1 MIETLMPEDAIT
13 ELTTTVL
20 RKSKGRKLEDGDR
33 LLVHYQGKLL
43 NGEQFD
49 ASFDFSSFEQEEG
62 RTAFDFVLGAGQV
75 IQGWEQGLN
84 GQKLGEVLELKIPSE
99 LAYGE
104 QGSGD
109 TIPPN
114 SPLIFTVEVLAVLP
128 AGEADPV
135 FLDFKDSGIK
145 TKKIGLTDE
154 LLATI
159 QRSKT
164 GLDLN
169 DELNG
174 GEEVDLLMG
183 LKGKDTLHGGLGAD
197 VLIGGKGKDRF
208 LYTDVEDSLVNEAG
222 RDQILDFGKKDKI
235 NLQALAD
242 ELQFIKK
249 GKFSGTAGEV
259 RFAEETLSLDIDGDG
274 TADFAVALPGVT
286 KLKGSNLLL

>member
-1 MIETLMPEDAIT
+1 MSEDSIT

-20 RKSKGRKLEDGDR
+20 RKSKGRKLDDGDR
-33 LLVHYQGKLL
+33 LLVHYQGQLL

-49 ASFDFSSFEQEEG
+49 ASFDFSSFEPVEG
-62 RTAFDFVLGAGQV
+62 RRPFDFVLGAGQV
-75 IQGWEQGLN
+75 IQGWEQGLK

-104 QGSGD
+104 QAMGD
-109 TIPPN
+109 AIPPN

-128 AGEADPV
+128 AGEAEPIY
-135 FLDFKDSGIK
+135 LDFKDIGIK

-159 QRSKT
+159 QFSKT
-164 GLDLN
+164 GLDRN

-174 GEEVDLLMG
+174 REEVDLLMG
-183 LKGKDTLHGGLGAD
+183 LKGSDSLHGGGGAD

-208 LYTDVEDSLVNEAG
+208 VYTDVEDSLVDEAG
-222 RDQILDFGKKDKI
+222 RDRILDFGKKDKI

-242 ELQFIKK
+242 DLQFIKK
-249 GKFSGTAGEV
+249 RDFTGTAGEV
-259 RFAEETLSLDIDGDG
+259 RFANETLSIDIDGDQA
-274 TADFAVALPGVT
+274 ADFAVALPGVT
-286 KLKGSNLLL
+286 KLKGSNLIL

>member
-1 MIETLMPEDAIT
+1 MSQNSVT

-20 RKSKGRKLEDGDR
+20 RKSKGRKLQDGDR
-33 LLVHYQGKLL
+33 LLVHYQGELL

-49 ASFDFSSFEQEEG
+49 ASFDFSSFEPEEG
-62 RTAFDFVLGAGQV
+62 RTPFDFVLGAGQV
-75 IQGWEQGLN
+75 IQGWDQGLN
-84 GQKLGEVLELKIPSE
+84 GQKLGEVVELKIPSE

-104 QGSGD
+104 TGSGG

-128 AGEADPV
+128 AGEAVPIY
-135 FLDFKDSGIK
+135 LDFKDIGIK
-145 TKKIGLTDE
+145 PKKLGLTDE
-154 LLATI
+154 LMATV
-159 QRSKT
+159 QFSKT

-169 DELNG
+169 DELTG
-174 GEEVDLLMG
+174 REEADLLIG

-208 LYTDVEDSLVNEAG
+208 LYTALEDSLVNEEG
-222 RDQILDFGKKDKI
+222 RDHILDFGKKDKI

-259 RFAEETLSLDIDGDG
+259 RFAKETLSLDIDGDG

>member
-1 MIETLMPEDAIT
+1 MSQDSVT

-20 RKSKGRKLEDGDR
+20 RKSKGRKLQDGDR
-33 LLVHYQGKLL
+33 LLVHYQGELL

-49 ASFDFSSFEQEEG
+49 ASFDFSRFEPEEG
-62 RTAFDFVLGAGQV
+62 RTPFEFVLGAGQV
-75 IQGWEQGLN
+75 IQGWDQGLN
-84 GQKLGEVLELKIPSE
+84 GQKLGEVVELKIPSE

-104 QGSGD
+104 QAQGD
-109 TIPPN
+109 LIPPN

-128 AGEADPV
+128 AGEAVPIY
-135 FLDFKDSGIK
+135 LDFKDIGIK
-145 TKKIGLTDE
+145 PKKLGLTDE
-154 LLATI
+154 LLATV
-159 QRSKT
+159 QFSKT
-164 GLDLN
+164 GLDRN

-174 GEEVDLLMG
+174 REEADLLMG
-183 LKGKDTLHGGLGAD
+183 IKGKDTLYGGSGAD

-208 LYTDVEDSLVNEAG
+208 LYTAVEDSLANEEG
-222 RDQILDFGKKDKI
+222 RDHILDFGKKDKI

-259 RFAEETLSLDIDGDG
+259 RFAKETLSLDIDGDG

-286 KLKGSNLLL
+286 KLKGANLLL

>member
-1 MIETLMPEDAIT
+1 MSQNSVT

-20 RKSKGRKLEDGDR
+20 RESKGRKLEDGDR
-33 LLVHYQGKLL
+33 LLVHYQGTLL

-49 ASFDFSSFEQEEG
+49 ASFDFSSFEPEEG
-62 RTAFDFVLGAGQV
+62 RTPFDFVLGAGQV
-75 IQGWEQGLN
+75 IQGWDQGLN
-84 GQKLGEVLELKIPSE
+84 GQKLGEVVELKIPSE

-104 QGSGD
+104 TGSGG

-128 AGEADPV
+128 AGEAVPIY
-135 FLDFKDSGIK
+135 LDFKDIGIK
-145 TKKIGLTDE
+145 TKKLGLTDE
-154 LLATI
+154 LLATL
-159 QRSKT
+159 QFSKT

-174 GEEVDLLMG
+174 GGEADLLMG
-183 LKGKDTLHGGLGAD
+183 IKGKDTLYGGSGAD

-208 LYTDVEDSLVNEAG
+208 LYTDVGDSLANEEG
-222 RDQILDFGKKDKI
+222 RDHILDFGKKDMI

-242 ELQFIKK
+242 ELRFIKK
-249 GKFSGTAGEV
+249 AKFTGTAGEV
-259 RFAEETLSLDIDGDG
+259 RFAKETLSIDIDGDES
-274 TADFAVALPGVT
+274 AEFAVALPGVE

>member
-1 MIETLMPEDAIT
+1 M
-13 ELTTTVL
+13 L

-33 LLVHYQGKLL
+33 LLVHYQGTLL

-49 ASFDFSSFEQEEG
+49 ASFDFSSFEPEEG
-62 RTAFDFVLGAGQV
+62 RTPFEFVLGAGQV
-75 IQGWEQGLN
+75 IQGWDQGLN
-84 GQKLGEVLELKIPSE
+84 GQKLGEVVELKIPSE

-104 QGSGD
+104 QAQGD
-109 TIPPN
+109 LIPPN

-128 AGEADPV
+128 AGEAVPIY
-135 FLDFKDSGIK
+135 LDFKDIGIK
-145 TKKIGLTDE
+145 PKKLGLTDE
-154 LLATI
+154 LLATV
-159 QRSKT
+159 QFSKT
-164 GLDLN
+164 GLDRN

-174 GEEVDLLMG
+174 REEADLLMG
-183 LKGKDTLHGGLGAD
+183 IKGKDTLYGGSGAD

-208 LYTDVEDSLVNEAG
+208 LYTAVEDSLANEEG
-222 RDQILDFGKKDKI
+222 RDHILDFGKKDKI

-259 RFAEETLSLDIDGDG
+259 RFAKETLSLDIDGDG

>member
-1 MIETLMPEDAIT
+1 MSQDSVT

-33 LLVHYQGKLL
+33 LLVHYQGELL

-49 ASFDFSSFEQEEG
+49 ASFDFSRFEPEEG
-62 RTAFDFVLGAGQV
+62 RTPFEFVLDAGQV
-75 IQGWEQGLN
+75 IQGWDQGLN
-84 GQKLGEVLELKIPSE
+84 GQKLGEVVELKIPSE

-104 QGSGD
+104 QAQGD
-109 TIPPN
+109 LIPPN

-128 AGEADPV
+128 AGEAVPIY
-135 FLDFKDSGIK
+135 LDFKDIGIK
-145 TKKIGLTDE
+145 PKKLGLTDE
-154 LLATI
+154 LLATV
-159 QRSKT
+159 QFSKT
-164 GLDLN
+164 GLDRN

-174 GEEVDLLMG
+174 REEADLLMG
-183 LKGKDTLHGGLGAD
+183 IKGKDTLYGGSGAD

-208 LYTDVEDSLVNEAG
+208 LYTAVEDSLANEEG
-222 RDQILDFGKKDKI
+222 RDHILDFGKKDKI

-259 RFAEETLSLDIDGDG
+259 RFAKETLSLDIDGDG

>member
-1 MIETLMPEDAIT
+1 MSQDSVT

-20 RKSKGRKLEDGDR
+20 RKSKGRKLQDGDR
-33 LLVHYQGKLL
+33 LLVHYQGELL

-49 ASFDFSSFEQEEG
+49 ASFDFSRFEPEEG
-62 RTAFDFVLGAGQV
+62 RTPFEFVLDAGQV
-75 IQGWEQGLN
+75 IQGWDQGLN
-84 GQKLGEVLELKIPSE
+84 GQKLGEVVELKIPSE

-104 QGSGD
+104 QSQGD
-109 TIPPN
+109 LIPPN

-128 AGEADPV
+128 AGEAVPIY
-135 FLDFKDSGIK
+135 LDFKDIGIK
-145 TKKIGLTDE
+145 PKKLGLTDE
-154 LLATI
+154 LLATV
-159 QRSKT
+159 QFSKT
-164 GLDLN
+164 GLDRN

-174 GEEVDLLMG
+174 REEADLLMG
-183 LKGKDTLHGGLGAD
+183 IKGKDTLYGGSGAD

-208 LYTDVEDSLVNEAG
+208 LYTAVEDSLANEEG
-222 RDQILDFGKKDKI
+222 RDHILDFGKKDKI

>member
-1 MIETLMPEDAIT
+1 MSQDSVT

-20 RKSKGRKLEDGDR
+20 RKSKGRKLQDGDR
-33 LLVHYQGKLL
+33 LLVHYQGELL

-49 ASFDFSSFEQEEG
+49 ASFDFSRFEPEEG
-62 RTAFDFVLGAGQV
+62 RTPFEFVLDAGQV
-75 IQGWEQGLN
+75 IQGWDQGLN
-84 GQKLGEVLELKIPSE
+84 GQKLGEVVELKIPSE

-104 QGSGD
+104 QAQGD
-109 TIPPN
+109 LIPPN

-128 AGEADPV
+128 AGEAVPIY
-135 FLDFKDSGIK
+135 LDFKDIGIK
-145 TKKIGLTDE
+145 PKKLGLTDE
-154 LLATI
+154 LLATV
-159 QRSKT
+159 QFSKT
-164 GLDLN
+164 GLDRN

-174 GEEVDLLMG
+174 REEADLLMG
-183 LKGKDTLHGGLGAD
+183 IKGKDTLYGGSGAD

-208 LYTDVEDSLVNEAG
+208 LYTAVEDSLANEEG
-222 RDQILDFGKKDKI
+222 RDHILDFGKKDKI

>member
-1 MIETLMPEDAIT
+1 MSQNSVT

-20 RKSKGRKLEDGDR
+20 RKSKGRKLQDGDR
-33 LLVHYQGKLL
+33 LLVHYQGELL

-49 ASFDFSSFEQEEG
+49 ASFDFSRFEPEEG
-62 RTAFDFVLGAGQV
+62 RTPFEFVLDAGQV
-75 IQGWEQGLN
+75 IQGWDQGLN
-84 GQKLGEVLELKIPSE
+84 GQKLGEVVELKIPSE

-104 QGSGD
+104 QAQGD
-109 TIPPN
+109 LIPPN

-128 AGEADPV
+128 AGEAVPIY
-135 FLDFKDSGIK
+135 LDFKDIGIK
-145 TKKIGLTDE
+145 PKKLGLTDE
-154 LLATI
+154 LLATV
-159 QRSKT
+159 QFSKT
-164 GLDLN
+164 GLDRN

-174 GEEVDLLMG
+174 REEADLLMG
-183 LKGKDTLHGGLGAD
+183 IKGKDTLYGGSGAD

-208 LYTDVEDSLVNEAG
+208 LYTAVEDSLANEEG
-222 RDQILDFGKKDKI
+222 RDHILDFGKKDKI

-259 RFAEETLSLDIDGDG
+259 RFAKETLSLDIDGDG

>member
-1 MIETLMPEDAIT
+1 MSQNSVT

-20 RKSKGRKLEDGDR
+20 RKSKGRKLQDGDR
-33 LLVHYQGKLL
+33 LLVHYQGELL

-49 ASFDFSSFEQEEG
+49 ASFDFSSFEPEEG
-62 RTAFDFVLGAGQV
+62 RTPFDFVLGAGQV
-75 IQGWEQGLN
+75 IQGWDQGLN
-84 GQKLGEVLELKIPSE
+84 GQKLGEVVELKIPSE

-104 QGSGD
+104 TGSGG

-128 AGEADPV
+128 AGEAVPIY
-135 FLDFKDSGIK
+135 LDFKDIGIK
-145 TKKIGLTDE
+145 TKKLGLTDE
-154 LLATI
+154 LLATV
-159 QRSKT
+159 QFTQT

-174 GEEVDLLMG
+174 SEQSDLLIG

-208 LYTDVEDSLVNEAG
+208 LYTALEDSLVNEEG
-222 RDQILDFGKKDKI
+222 RDHILDFGKKDKI

-259 RFAEETLSLDIDGDG
+259 RFAKETLSLDIDGDG

>member
-1 MIETLMPEDAIT
+1 MSQDSVT

-20 RKSKGRKLEDGDR
+20 RKSKGRKLQDGDR
-33 LLVHYQGKLL
+33 LLVHYQGELL

-49 ASFDFSSFEQEEG
+49 ASFDFSRFEPEEG
-62 RTAFDFVLGAGQV
+62 RTPFEFVLGAGQV
-75 IQGWEQGLN
+75 IQGWDQGLN
-84 GQKLGEVLELKIPSE
+84 GQKLGEVVELKIPSE

-104 QGSGD
+104 QAQGD
-109 TIPPN
+109 LIPPN

-128 AGEADPV
+128 AGEAVPIY
-135 FLDFKDSGIK
+135 LDFKDIGIK
-145 TKKIGLTDE
+145 PKKLGLTDE
-154 LLATI
+154 LLATV
-159 QRSKT
+159 QFSKT
-164 GLDLN
+164 GLDRN

-174 GEEVDLLMG
+174 REEADLLMG
-183 LKGKDTLHGGLGAD
+183 IKGKDALYGGSGAD

-208 LYTDVEDSLVNEAG
+208 LYTAVEDSLANEEG
-222 RDQILDFGKKDKI
+222 RDHILDFGKKDKI

-242 ELQFIKK
+242 ELQFIKM

-259 RFAEETLSLDIDGDG
+259 RFAKETLSLDIDGDG

>member
-1 MIETLMPEDAIT
+1 MVKTSMPEDAIT
-13 ELTTTVL
+13 ELSTTVL

-33 LLVHYQGKLL
+33 LLVHYQGELL

-49 ASFDFSSFEQEEG
+49 ASFDFSIFEPEEG
-62 RTAFDFVLGAGQV
+62 RTPFEFVLGAGQV
-75 IQGWEQGLN
+75 IQGWDQGLN
-84 GQKLGEVLELKIPSE
+84 GQNLGVVVELKIPSE

-104 QGSGD
+104 QAIGD
-109 TIPPN
+109 TIPAN

-128 AGEADPV
+128 AGEAVPIY
-135 FLDFKDSGIK
+135 LDFKDIGIK
-145 TKKIGLTDE
+145 TKKLGLTDE
-154 LLATI
+154 LLATL
-159 QRSKT
+159 QFYKT

-174 GEEVDLLMG
+174 GEEADLLMG

-208 LYTDVEDSLVNEAG
+208 LYTDVEDSLVNEEG
-222 RDQILDFGKKDKI
+222 LDHILDFGKKDKI

-242 ELQFIKK
+242 ELQFIKTRE
-249 GKFSGTAGEV
+249 FTATAGEV
-259 RFAEETLSLDIDGDG
+259 RFVEETLSLDIDGDG

>member
-1 MIETLMPEDAIT
+1 MSQNSVT

-20 RKSKGRKLEDGDR
+20 RKSKGRKLQDGDR
-33 LLVHYQGKLL
+33 LLVHYQGELL

-49 ASFDFSSFEQEEG
+49 ASFDFSSFEPEEG
-62 RTAFDFVLGAGQV
+62 RTPFDFVLGAGQV
-75 IQGWEQGLN
+75 IQGWDQGLN
-84 GQKLGEVLELKIPSE
+84 GQKLGEVVELKIPSE

-104 QGSGD
+104 TGSGG

-128 AGEADPV
+128 AGEAVPIY
-135 FLDFKDSGIK
+135 LDFKDIGIK
-145 TKKIGLTDE
+145 TKKLGLTDE
-154 LLATI
+154 LLATV
-159 QRSKT
+159 QFTQT

-174 GEEVDLLMG
+174 SEQSDLLIG
-183 LKGKDTLHGGLGAD
+183 LKGKDTLHGGPGAD

-208 LYTDVEDSLVNEAG
+208 LYTALEDSLVNEEG
-222 RDQILDFGKKDKI
+222 RDHILDFGKKDKI

-259 RFAEETLSLDIDGDG
+259 RFAKETLSLDIDGDG

>member
-1 MIETLMPEDAIT
+1 MSEDTIT

-20 RKSKGRKLEDGDR
+20 RKSKGRTLEDGDR

-49 ASFDFSSFEQEEG
+49 ASFDFTTFEAEEG
-62 RTAFDFVLGAGQV
+62 RRPFDFVLGEGQV
-75 IQGWEQGLN
+75 IQGWDQGLK
-84 GQKLGEVLELKIPSE
+84 GQKLGDVVELKIPSE

-104 QGSGD
+104 ESRGD
-109 TIPPN
+109 VIPPN

-135 FLDFKDSGIK
+135 FLDFKDIGIK
-145 TKKIGLTDE
+145 TKKLGLTDD

-235 NLQALAD
+235 NLKALAD

-249 GKFSGTAGEV
+249 GKFTGTAGEV
-259 RFAEETLSLDIDGDG
+259 RFAKETLSIDIDGDQS
-274 TADFAVALPGVT
+274 AEFAVALPGVE

>member
-1 MIETLMPEDAIT
+1 MSQNSVT

-20 RKSKGRKLEDGDR
+20 RKSKGRKLQDGDR
-33 LLVHYQGKLL
+33 LLVQYQGELL

-49 ASFDFSSFEQEEG
+49 ASFDFSSFEPEEG
-62 RTAFDFVLGAGQV
+62 RTPFDFVLGAGQV
-75 IQGWEQGLN
+75 IQGWDQGLN
-84 GQKLGEVLELKIPSE
+84 GQKLGEVVELKIPSE

-104 QGSGD
+104 TGSGG

-128 AGEADPV
+128 AGEAVPIY
-135 FLDFKDSGIK
+135 LDFKDIGIK
-145 TKKIGLTDE
+145 TKKLGLTDE
-154 LLATI
+154 LLATV
-159 QRSKT
+159 QFTQT

-174 GEEVDLLMG
+174 SEQSDLLIG
-183 LKGKDTLHGGLGAD
+183 LKGKDTLHGGGGAD

-208 LYTDVEDSLVNEAG
+208 LYTAVEDSLVNEEG
-222 RDQILDFGKKDKI
+222 RDHILDFGKKDKI

-259 RFAEETLSLDIDGDG
+259 RFAKETLSIDIDGDEL
-274 TADFAVALPGVT
+274 ADFAVALPGVE

>member
-1 MIETLMPEDAIT
+1 MSQDSVN

-33 LLVHYQGKLL
+33 LLVHYQGTLL

-49 ASFDFSSFEQEEG
+49 ASFDFSRFEPEEG
-62 RTAFDFVLGAGQV
+62 RTPFEFVLGAGQV
-75 IQGWEQGLN
+75 IQGWDQGLN
-84 GQKLGEVLELKIPSE
+84 GQKLGEVVELKIPSE

-104 QGSGD
+104 QAQGD
-109 TIPPN
+109 LIPPN

-128 AGEADPV
+128 AGEAVPIY
-135 FLDFKDSGIK
+135 LDFKDIGIK
-145 TKKIGLTDE
+145 PKKLGLTDE
-154 LLATI
+154 LLATV
-159 QRSKT
+159 QFSKT
-164 GLDLN
+164 GLDRN

-174 GEEVDLLMG
+174 REEADLLMG
-183 LKGKDTLHGGLGAD
+183 IKGKDTLYGGSGAD

-208 LYTDVEDSLVNEAG
+208 LYTAVEDSLANEEG
-222 RDQILDFGKKDKI
+222 RDHILDFGKKDKI

-259 RFAEETLSLDIDGDG
+259 RFAKETLSLDIDGDG

>member
-1 MIETLMPEDAIT
+1 MSQDSVT

-49 ASFDFSSFEQEEG
+49 ASFDFSSFELEEG

-128 AGEADPV
+128 AGEAVPIY
-135 FLDFKDSGIK
+135 LDFKDIKIK
-145 TKKIGLTDE
+145 TKKLGLTDD

-208 LYTDVEDSLVNEAG
+208 LYTDVEDSLVNEEG
-222 RDQILDFGKKDKI
+222 LDHILDFGKKDKI

-259 RFAEETLSLDIDGDG
+259 RFAKETLSLDIDGDG
-274 TADFAVALPGVT
+274 TADFAVALPGVE

>member
-1 MIETLMPEDAIT
+1 MAHDSVT

-20 RKSKGRKLEDGDR
+20 RKSKGRKIQDGDR

-43 NGEQFD
+43 SGEQFD
-49 ASFDFSSFEQEEG
+49 ASFDFISFEAEEG
-62 RTAFDFVLGAGQV
+62 RTPFDFVLGAGQV
-75 IQGWEQGLN
+75 IQGWDQGLN
-84 GQKLGEVLELKIPSE
+84 GHKLGEVVELKIPSE

-104 QGSGD
+104 TGSGG

-128 AGEADPV
+128 AGEAVPIY
-135 FLDFKDSGIK
+135 LDFKDIGIK
-145 TKKIGLTDE
+145 TKKLGLTDE
-154 LLATI
+154 LLATV
-159 QRSKT
+159 QFTKT

-174 GEEVDLLMG
+174 RDEADLLIG
-183 LKGKDTLHGGLGAD
+183 LKGKDTLHGGSGAD

-208 LYTDVEDSLVNEAG
+208 LYTAVEESLVNEEG
-222 RDQILDFGKKDKI
+222 RDHILDFGKKDKI

-259 RFAEETLSLDIDGDG
+259 RFAKETLSLDIDGDG

>member
-1 MIETLMPEDAIT
+1 MSQDSVT

-20 RKSKGRKLEDGDR
+20 RKSKGRKLQDGDR
-33 LLVHYQGKLL
+33 LLVHYQGELL

-49 ASFDFSSFEQEEG
+49 ASFDFSRFEPEEG
-62 RTAFDFVLGAGQV
+62 RTPFEFVLDAGQV
-75 IQGWEQGLN
+75 IQGWDQGLN
-84 GQKLGEVLELKIPSE
+84 GQKLGEVVELKIPSE

-104 QGSGD
+104 QAQGD
-109 TIPPN
+109 LIPPN

-128 AGEADPV
+128 AGEAVPIY
-135 FLDFKDSGIK
+135 LDFKDIGIK
-145 TKKIGLTDE
+145 PKKLGLTDE
-154 LLATI
+154 LLATV
-159 QRSKT
+159 QFSKT
-164 GLDLN
+164 GLDRN

-174 GEEVDLLMG
+174 REEADLLMG
-183 LKGKDTLHGGLGAD
+183 IKGKDTLYGGSGAD

-208 LYTDVEDSLVNEAG
+208 LYTAVEDSLANEEG
-222 RDQILDFGKKDKI
+222 RDHILDFGKKDKI

-259 RFAEETLSLDIDGDG
+259 RFAKETLSLDIDGDG

>member
-1 MIETLMPEDAIT
+1 MSHDSVT

-20 RKSKGRKLEDGDR
+20 RKSKGRKIQDGDR

-43 NGEQFD
+43 SGEQFD
-49 ASFDFSSFEQEEG
+49 ASFDFISFEAEEG
-62 RTAFDFVLGAGQV
+62 RTPFDFVLGAGQG
-75 IQGWEQGLN
+75 IQGWDQGLN
-84 GQKLGEVLELKIPSE
+84 GPKLGEVVEPKIPSE

-104 QGSGD
+104 QVQGEL
-109 TIPPN
+109 IPPN

-128 AGEADPV
+128 AGEAVPIY
-135 FLDFKDSGIK
+135 LDFKDIGIK
-145 TKKIGLTDE
+145 PKKLGLTDE
-154 LLATI
+154 LLATV
-159 QRSKT
+159 QFSKT
-164 GLDLN
+164 GLDRN

-174 GEEVDLLMG
+174 REEADLLMG
-183 LKGKDTLHGGLGAD
+183 IKGKDALYGGSGAD

-208 LYTDVEDSLVNEAG
+208 LYTAVEDSLANEEG
-222 RDQILDFGKKDKI
+222 RDHILDFGKKDKI

-259 RFAEETLSLDIDGDG
+259 RFAKETLSLDIDGDG